1 LLSPRACSED
11 VRLETREGEAESDEK
26 GPQRP
31 RGSEGTPRVMDLVV
45 GFDSIISD
53 WSSSGVWRPKIETS
67 PVTRCF

>member
-1 LLSPRACSED
+1 
-11 VRLETREGEAESDEK
+11 
-26 GPQRP
+26 
-31 RGSEGTPRVMDLVV
+31 VMDLVV